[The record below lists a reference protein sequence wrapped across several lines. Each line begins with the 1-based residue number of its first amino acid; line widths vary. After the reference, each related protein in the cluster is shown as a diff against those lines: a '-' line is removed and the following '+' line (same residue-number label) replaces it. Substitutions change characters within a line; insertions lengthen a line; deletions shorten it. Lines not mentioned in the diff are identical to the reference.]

1 MGFAEELD
9 EVSTRYTEAL
19 RCGDFE
25 AAAAFYTHDA
35 EIFVAAGTILRG
47 REAIQ
52 QSFEIMI
59 SEAREVG
66 RTFEG
71 LITLWYDQSG
81 DSASAIQMVEDGS
94 LTLMIALRRDEQAK
108 WLIAR
113 EVFVAA

>member
-1 MGFAEELD
+1 MAFAEELD
-9 EVSTRYTEAL
+9 EVSALYTEAL
-19 RCGDFE
+19 RRGDFE

-35 EIFVAAGTILRG
+35 EIFVAAATVLRG

-59 SEAREVG
+59 AEAKAVG

-71 LITLWYDQSG
+71 LFTLWCEQSG
-81 DSASAIQMVEDGS
+81 DIASAIQMVEDGS
-94 LTLMIALRRDEQAK
+94 LTLMIALRRNDRAK